1 VTGVSHTVLTWLEQY
16 FVCVSVVVL
25 VCCRTV
31 TVPTIDGK
39 AELVVPPLTLSGE
52 VLQMRGKGVKNP
64 RTAQRGS
71 QLVTIR

>member
-1 VTGVSHTVLTWLEQY
+1 MIQNVTE
-16 FVCVSVVVL
+16 VCECVVVL
-25 VCCRTV
+25 LSCRTV

-39 AELVVPPLTLSGE
+39 AELEVPALTLSGE

-64 RTAQRGS
+64 RTGQRGS